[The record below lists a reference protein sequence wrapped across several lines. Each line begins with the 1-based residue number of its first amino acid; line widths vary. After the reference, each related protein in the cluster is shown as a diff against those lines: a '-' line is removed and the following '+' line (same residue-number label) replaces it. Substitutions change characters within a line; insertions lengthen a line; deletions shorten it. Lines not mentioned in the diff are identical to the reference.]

1 MTSMRIIPAIVL
13 LALTPACVATT
24 TTTAEWGELGYE
36 NVRYGQVAWVQEVV
50 QHEHGDPV
58 GGAIAGAIIGGILT
72 GGRGPGALVGAAVG
86 ASASHGHS
94 VTRFYD
100 ITVRFDDGSQQVFRY
115 LDYAPFRPGDNVAQT
130 PQGLSRT

>member
-1 MTSMRIIPAIVL
+1 MTITRIIATLML

-24 TTTAEWGELGYE
+24 TTSAGWGEPTYGE
-36 NVRYGQVAWVQEVV
+36 VRHGQVTWVQEFV

-86 ASASHGHS
+86 AGASHGDS
-94 VTRFYD
+94 VTHFYD
-100 ITVRFDDGSQQVFRY
+100 ITVRFQDGSQQVFRY
-115 LDYAPFRPGDNVAQT
+115 LDYPPFQPGENVVQT
-130 PQGLSRT
+130 PQGLSRA